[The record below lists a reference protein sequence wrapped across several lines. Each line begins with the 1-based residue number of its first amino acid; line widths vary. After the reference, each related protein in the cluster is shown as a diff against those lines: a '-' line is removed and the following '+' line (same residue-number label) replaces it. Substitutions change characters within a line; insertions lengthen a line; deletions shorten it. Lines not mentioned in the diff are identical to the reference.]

1 MALRKHC
8 ANGDLPRTHELTTLP
23 VAASSTTM
31 ENLAQQNCKA
41 RALRRSSATP
51 REDWPGGAS
60 GGPGPGSRPG
70 HPLNS
75 IGSIS

>member
-51 REDWPGGAS
+51 REDWPGVAFR
-60 GGPGPGSRPG
+60 GPMAADRPWD
-70 HPLNS
+70 PLNS